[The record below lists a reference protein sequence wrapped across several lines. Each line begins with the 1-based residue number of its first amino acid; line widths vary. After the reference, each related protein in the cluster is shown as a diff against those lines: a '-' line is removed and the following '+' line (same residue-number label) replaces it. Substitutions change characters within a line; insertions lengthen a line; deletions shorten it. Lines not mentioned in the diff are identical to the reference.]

1 MKKLN
6 AWNNWGLLED
16 EFNQGVE
23 EKSLVNLWEAFE
35 NFIKL

>member
-6 AWNNWGLLED
+6 AWSNWGLLED

-23 EKSLVNLWEAFE
+23 KKSLVNLLGAIQE
-35 NFIKL
+35 LH